1 MQQPERGS
9 VTLKHW
15 QKKSPAWHP
24 IKKRAQRLL
33 EEILMRVGSPACWM
47 WILALH
53 HLHPLDQRCQT

>member
-15 QKKSPAWHP
+15 REKKTVLPG
-24 IKKRAQRLL
+24 AQRLL
-33 EEILMRVGSPACWM
+33 EEILMRVGNPACWM